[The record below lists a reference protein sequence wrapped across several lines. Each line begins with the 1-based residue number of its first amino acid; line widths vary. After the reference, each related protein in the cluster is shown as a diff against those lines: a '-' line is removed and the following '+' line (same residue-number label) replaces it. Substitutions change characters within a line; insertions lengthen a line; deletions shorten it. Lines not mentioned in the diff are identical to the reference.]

1 MKFYY
6 SILKISPNT
15 SSGDAFSIGL
25 LAFDKNEAVIHFS
38 ENRKLLAKKLVEPSL
53 IDFFCKQLIQKVNE
67 LNKIHQKDLKTLF
80 KKEYVFDEAY
90 LDYLSNYSSGLLQLS
105 KSNVFMGSMNEDNL
119 TFLFESLIEK
129 TKIKKQ
135 THKKKSAIMEIVEEK
150 LIERVKDKVHTHVKL
165 DSSVVSNLFFSY
177 DMDCIGKNG
186 VFVGA
191 KVIDFSASV
200 PTLDSTVSH
209 YGNLITFLSITHQ
222 KKVDGNKFYLIG
234 EEPTEINS
242 REHDIWDS
250 IQGNPLFS
258 VIHPEQ
264 SELVAVQIEK
274 SKAKK
279 FI

>member
-15 SSGDAFSIGL
+15 SSGDSFSIGL

-53 IDFFCKQLIQKVNE
+53 IDFFCKQLVQKVNE
-67 LNKIHQKDLKTLF
+67 LNKIHQRDLKTLF
-80 KKEYVFDEAY
+80 KKEYVFDESY

-105 KSNVFMGSMNEDNL
+105 KSNVFKGLMNEDNL

-165 DSSVVSNLFFSY
+165 DSSVLNTLHYSF

-191 KVIDFSASV
+191 R
-200 PTLDSTVSH
+200 TLDFTNSHLTLDNTISH
-209 YGNLITFLSITHQ
+209 YINLITLLTLEHN
-222 KKVDGNKFYLIG
+222 KKISENKFYVIG
-234 EEPTEINS
+234 EEPMEIDS
-242 REHDIWDS
+242 KEHEIWDS